1 VNNILQLNGEHYSL
15 GRRSTKRELCY
26 TVAVQVV
33 AVQVGAICG
42 TTKVI
47 GQGVTRRSRHE
58 LGCSLTDRYN
68 VYVVPLL
75 KQVK

>member
-1 VNNILQLNGEHYSL
+1 MNNILQLNGEHYSL

-26 TVAVQVV
+26 TVAVQV
-33 AVQVGAICG
+33 GAICG

-47 GQGVTRRSRHE
+47 GQGVTKRPRHE
-58 LGCSLTDRYN
+58 LGCSLTDGYN

-75 KQVK
+75 KLVK